1 MHNIYPHSFHI
12 VTNKIIELM
21 FESTLKSIF
30 WNDNMCLRGANI
42 VCKSEVLHMNDDER
56 KKQDIK
62 FIVELLQNSTSDKVR
77 NVLVFIRSYLSK

>member
-1 MHNIYPHSFHI
+1 
-12 VTNKIIELM
+12 
-21 FESTLKSIF
+21 
-30 WNDNMCLRGANI
+30 MCLRGANI